1 MLSYADASARIPV
14 LLIPALHPAGDEA
27 AKFTFIKANSW
38 GYLQSV
44 ICNVGRKKTEP
55 DAEKA
60 ARLCRKQQALLRVVI
75 RKATGQLRRTG
86 PGENNLLQEGLSDC
100 CIRKF

>member
-1 MLSYADASARIPV
+1 

-44 ICNVGRKKTEP
+44 ICNAGRGKTEP
-55 DAEKA
+55 EAGKA

-86 PGENNLLQEGLSDC
+86 PGENNVLQKACRTVASAN
-100 CIRKF
+100 FS